1 MSIEEFRF
9 GIWDTRIM
17 PHIVGLAATAA
28 LLLAAVQASAE
39 SITFD
44 FESGGDQGWG
54 NAFSPDPT
62 DTAMKPIDIIAGSNR
77 MRITRTG
84 GFQQASRRSFST
96 SEAYHLAM
104 AAAAGNE
111 ANYLISYDYYID
123 TSGANDGT
131 FLQLGTFVNTNMA
144 GEYAQDFP
152 GVGKDVE
159 LSGADLASGNI
170 FSGTI
175 SETFTAK
182 GYNLPTGRTD
192 YELGL
197 IINGNNTEPL
207 NVWFD
212 NISVRAIPEPA
223 SFALFALAAPAMLM
237 LRRRR

>member
-1 MSIEEFRF
+1 
-9 GIWDTRIM
+9 
-17 PHIVGLAATAA
+17 
-28 LLLAAVQASAE
+28 
-39 SITFD
+39 
-44 FESGGDQGWG
+44 
-54 NAFSPDPT
+54 
-62 DTAMKPIDIIAGSNR
+62 MKPIDNIAGSNR

-104 AAAAGNE
+104 EAAAANE

-144 GEYAQDFP
+144 GEYVQDFP
-152 GVGKDVE
+152 GAGKDLE
-159 LSGADLASGNI
+159 LSGADLASGGI
-170 FSGTI
+170 FSGTV
-175 SETFTAK
+175 SETFAAK

-197 IINGNNTEPL
+197 IVNGNNTEPL

-212 NISVRAIPEPA
+212 NIIIRAIPEPA
-223 SFALFALAAPAMLM
+223 SLALLALAAPAMLV
-237 LRRRR
+237 RRRR

>member
-1 MSIEEFRF
+1 MQIEKSRL
-9 GIWDTRIM
+9 GIWGPKIL
-17 PHIVGLAATAA
+17 PGVYIVSVTAA
-28 LLLAAVQASAE
+28 LLAAAAQASAQ

-62 DTAMKPIDIIAGSNR
+62 DTAMKPIDNIAGSNR

-104 AAAAGNE
+104 EAAAGNE

-131 FLQLGTFVNTNMA
+131 FLQLGTFVNTNMG

-159 LSGADLASGNI
+159 LSGADLASGTV
-170 FSGTI
+170 FSGTV
-175 SETFTAK
+175 SESFTAK

-192 YELGL
+192 YELGF

-212 NISVRAIPEPA
+212 NISVRPIPEPA
-223 SFALFALAAPAMLM
+223 SLALFALTAPAMLM
-237 LRRRR
+237 MRRRR